1 MTLEYELST
10 YNHHELNYRKK
21 YEF

>member
-21 YEF
+21 I